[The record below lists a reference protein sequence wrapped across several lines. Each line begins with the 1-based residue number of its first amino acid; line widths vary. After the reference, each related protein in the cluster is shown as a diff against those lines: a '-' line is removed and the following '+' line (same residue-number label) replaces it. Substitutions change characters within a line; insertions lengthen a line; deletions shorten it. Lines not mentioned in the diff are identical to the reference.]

1 MLYIL
6 YPSGSHGSFLK
17 LLFNELTGVAAE
29 ESDSMIYDRITYRGV
44 SVTSAVH
51 ILPNGVN
58 PDHVINIQVRP
69 ESYLKYFAVCLNR
82 TSGHD
87 IVIEDL
93 HQNTFDRIKQ
103 HSIVSY
109 FSKSLSEISG
119 QLSGDVDPKF
129 LREWFRLCFFANQ
142 GETITKFI
150 APNVLGHSR
159 FVIDFESFY
168 NGHIL
173 DQCMEI
179 CKHFSLPITHS
190 HRVDEHLVEFQKKN
204 RYHNIDLEISAILDC
219 IENQKNYD
227 LTTTNI
233 LQQAWVDNH
242 LVNKYNINPLLKN
255 DYFRNTLDLSKAYN
269 L

>member
-17 LLFNELTGVAAE
+17 LLFNELTGVTAE
-29 ESDSMIYDRITYRGV
+29 ESDSMIYDRIMYRGV

-51 ILPNGVN
+51 TVPNDVN
-58 PDHVINIQVRP
+58 PDHVVNIRVQP

-82 TSGHD
+82 TSGHN

-93 HQNTFDRIKQ
+93 HQNTFDQIKQ

-119 QLSGDVDPKF
+119 QSSGDVDPKF

-150 APNVLGHSR
+150 APNVLDHSQ

-168 NGHIL
+168 NGQIL
-173 DQCMEI
+173 SRCLEI
-179 CKHFSLPITHS
+179 CKHFGLPVTHT
-190 HRVDEHLVEFQKKN
+190 HQVDDYLVEFRKKN
-204 RYHNIDLEISAILDC
+204 RYHNIDLDISAILDC
-219 IENQKNYD
+219 IEHQKNYD

-233 LQQAWVDNH
+233 LQQAWIDNY
-242 LVNKYNINPLLKN
+242 LVIKYNINPLLKN